1 MKLVARLLRL
11 GFLALA
17 RVTTRALSQ
26 PTPLMTAHFIDI
38 GQGQSVLL
46 EFPCGAMLIDA
57 GAQDATARTRLVAY
71 LNKFFARRADL
82 HRTINTVLITH
93 DHIDHD
99 FGLRAVIENFTVDH
113 DVDNG
118 LMTGPGAP
126 NPTWLRNEVSAGAR
140 HVAIEEVLDSEVE
153 AVADK
158 TGFTNDAIDPINCGT
173 VDPHIHVLRGQIAP
187 NPGWAASAFGNLNNH
202 SLVTRV
208 DFNGASFLFMGRPG
222 DQGIDLLLTY
232 NTGAARQA
240 WDVDVLQVGHH
251 GSNNATTQELLDAV
265 TSRIAVINVGKW
277 NYGKP
282 AKPFTTFMY
291 GHPRQST
298 LDLLT
303 ASIGRRRQP
312 SKTVMAAESSK
323 HFHETKVTK
332 AIYATGWDGTVRVVA
347 KAANDIPVYCEH

>member
-1 MKLVARLLRL
+1 MKFLSRLLLL
-11 GFLALA
+11 GMAVAFLS
-17 RVTTRALSQ
+17 TPALSQ
-26 PTPLMTAHFIDI
+26 PTPSMTAHFIDI

-46 EFPCGAMLIDA
+46 EFPCGAVLIDA
-57 GAQDATARTRLVAY
+57 GAQDAAARTRLVAY

-82 HRTINTVLITH
+82 HRTINTILITH

-99 FGLRAVIENFTVDH
+99 SALRAVIENFTVEH
-113 DVDNG
+113 YVDNG

-126 NPTWLRNEVSAGAR
+126 NPTWLRNEVSSGAR
-140 HVAIEEVLDSEVE
+140 HVGIEEVLDSEVE

-158 TGFTNDAIDPINCGT
+158 SGFTNNAIDPIDCGT
-173 VDPHIHVLRGQIAP
+173 IDPEIHVLQGQIAP
-187 NPGWAASAFGNLNNH
+187 NPGWAASAFDNLNNH

-208 DFNGASFLFMGRPG
+208 DFNGASFLFMGDLE
-222 DQGIDLLLTY
+222 DQGIDLLLNY
-232 NTGAARQA
+232 YTGAARKA
-240 WDVDVLQVGHH
+240 LDVDVLQVGHH

-265 TSRIAVINVGKW
+265 TPRIAVINVGKW

-303 ASIGRRRQP
+303 TSIDRRRQP

-323 HFHETKVTK
+323 RFHETKVTK

-347 KAANDIPVYCEH
+347 RAANDITVYREH